1 MKLSEQKEKKEIIED
16 LAYSYKQCLKRNSIS
31 LLFHQTLINNYKND
45 NYTMYCNLNQ
55 YKVNIE
61 YFKRIK
67 ENSSLSSIQ
76 QVKHY
81 FFSIFDFNK

>member
-61 YFKRIK
+61 
-67 ENSSLSSIQ
+67 
-76 QVKHY
+76 
-81 FFSIFDFNK
+81 